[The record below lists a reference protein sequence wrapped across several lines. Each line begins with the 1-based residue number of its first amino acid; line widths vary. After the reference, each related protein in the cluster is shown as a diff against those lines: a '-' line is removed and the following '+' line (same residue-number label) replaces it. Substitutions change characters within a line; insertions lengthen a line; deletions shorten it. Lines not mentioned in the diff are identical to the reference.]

1 MSDGLQNAMYV
12 FLVRLMVDSKLR
24 YMLTVDLLD
33 MDKDD
38 ADCGPLMERT
48 AGTLDDE
55 VVEQLFVSTQKT
67 NMELCMKYAVER

>member
-1 MSDGLQNAMYV
+1 
-12 FLVRLMVDSKLR
+12 
-24 YMLTVDLLD
+24 MLTVDLLD